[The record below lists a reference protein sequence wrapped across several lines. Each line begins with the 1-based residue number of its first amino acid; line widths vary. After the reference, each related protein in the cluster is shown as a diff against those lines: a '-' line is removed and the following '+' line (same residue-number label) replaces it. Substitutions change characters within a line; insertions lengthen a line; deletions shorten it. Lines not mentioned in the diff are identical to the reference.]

1 VSNPSSHALA
11 AAALCLLLPSV
22 ASAQAAAPAASIAQ
36 LPEAPVRTPDV
47 VYVPTPQT
55 VVDAMLK
62 LAKVT
67 ASDVVY
73 DLGCGDGRIVITAA
87 RQYGARGVGIDV
99 DPARIKEA
107 RQNAVTAGVSD
118 KVTFLEAD
126 LFQTDISRASVLTLY
141 LLPSLN
147 RRQIP
152 KILKELKPGTRIV
165 SHAFDMGDW
174 APEQQLEVDG
184 RQVYFWTVPA
194 PGAPGTPGVPGY

>member
-1 VSNPSSHALA
+1 MNNPPSRALA
-11 AAALCLLLPSV
+11 AAALSLLLPSL
-22 ASAQAAAPAASIAQ
+22 AFAQVAAPAASIAQ
-36 LPEAPVRTPDV
+36 SPEAPVRTPDV

-67 ASDVVY
+67 ASDIVY

-87 RQYGARGVGIDV
+87 RQYGAHGVGIDI
-99 DPARIKEA
+99 DPVRNKEA

-118 KVTFLEAD
+118 KVTFLEQD

-147 RRQIP
+147 RRLIP
-152 KILKELKPGTRIV
+152 KIMKELKPGTRIV

-184 RQVYFWTVPA
+184 RHVYFWTVPA
-194 PGAPGTPGVPGY
+194 PGAPGTPGVPGH